1 MPTRF
6 EYERAIRASELKPPS
21 RHLGLTIAT
30 WADVRTGKI
39 PDRYQPSLTTLEK
52 ATGLS
57 RATVRTHLDHL
68 ENGGWLTRSR
78 PPVAKAR
85 AEGETTKYRILIPKS
100 AIVPAEDPAEGRA
113 GDALPENE
121 VGQEMPQARAGDAL
135 PVGQEMPLG
144 RAGAALSSYRSTNG
158 PEVPPAATL
167 PDQMLAKWWEQYG
180 HTTAQS
186 RTTIRRAIADALTN
200 GLAPAT
206 LWDALTRL
214 GDLAKPITGGTLQ
227 FALSELRQAATG
239 ADIVPLRPGAQPQSD
254 DLFDRAMLRAR
265 ARMQQESS

>member
-30 WADVRTGKI
+30 WADVRTGII
-39 PDRYQPSLTTLEK
+39 PDRLQPSLTVLEH

-57 RATVRTHLDHL
+57 RWAVRTHLDLL
-68 ENGGWLTRSR
+68 EEGGWLYRGR
-78 PPVAKAR
+78 PSVAKAR
-85 AEGETTKYRILIPKS
+85 ADKATTKYRLLVPKTVVLS
-100 AIVPAEDPAEGRA
+100 DEDLDE
-113 GDALPENE
+113 
-121 VGQEMPQARAGDAL
+121 ARAGDAL
-135 PVGQEMPLG
+135 DEETVGRETPQPRAGDSLALG
-144 RAGAALSSYRSTNG
+144 RETTPSRAGDALSSYRSTNG
-158 PEVPPAATL
+158 PVVPPGAPL
-167 PDQMLAKWWEQYG
+167 PDQMLGKWWEQYG
-180 HTTAQS
+180 HTTAQNKS
-186 RTTIRRAIADALTN
+186 TIRRAIADALTN

-227 FALSELRQAATG
+227 FALSELRQTATG
-239 ADIVPLRPGAQPQSD
+239 ADIVPLRPGTQQQSD

>member
-30 WADVRTGKI
+30 WADVRTGII
-39 PDRYQPSLTTLEK
+39 PDRLQPSLTVLER

-57 RATVRTHLDHL
+57 RWAVRTHLDLL
-68 ENGGWLTRSR
+68 EEGGWLHRGR
-78 PPVAKAR
+78 PTVAKAR
-85 AEGETTKYRILIPKS
+85 ADKATTKYRLLVPKTVVLS
-100 AIVPAEDPAEGRA
+100 DEDLDEARARDSLDEESVGRETPQPRA
-113 GDALPENE
+113 GDSLALGRETTPS
-121 VGQEMPQARAGDAL
+121 RAGD
-135 PVGQEMPLG
+135 
-144 RAGAALSSYRSTNG
+144 ALSSYRSTNG
-158 PEVPPAATL
+158 PVVPPTAPL

-180 HTTAQS
+180 HTTAQNKS
-186 RTTIRRAIADALTN
+186 TIRRAITDALTN

-227 FALSELRQAATG
+227 FALSELRQTAPG
-239 ADIVPLRPGAQPQSD
+239 ADVVPLRPGTPTEDPLA
-254 DLFDRAMLRAR
+254 RAMARAR
-265 ARMQQESS
+265 ARMQQKETS

>member
-30 WADVRTGKI
+30 WADVRTGII
-39 PDRYQPSLTTLEK
+39 PDRLQPSLTVLEK

-57 RATVRTHLDHL
+57 RGAVRTHLDLL
-68 ENGGWLTRSR
+68 EEGGWLHRGR
-78 PPVAKAR
+78 PSVARAR
-85 AEGETTKYRILIPKS
+85 AEKATTKYKILVPKS
-100 AIVPAEDPAEGRA
+100 VILPADDDSE
-113 GDALPENE
+113 
-121 VGQEMPQARAGDAL
+121 ARAGDAL
-135 PVGQEMPLG
+135 PDETVGQEMPQPRAGDALALG
-144 RAGAALSSYRSTNG
+144 QEMTPSRAGAALSSYRSTNG
-158 PEVPPAATL
+158 PVVPPAAAL
-167 PDQMLAKWWEQYG
+167 PDQMLSKWWEQYG
-180 HTTAQS
+180 HTTAQNKS
-186 RTTIRRAIADALTN
+186 TIRRAIADALTN

-239 ADIVPLRPGAQPQSD
+239 ADIVPIRPGTPTEDPLS
-254 DLFDRAMLRAR
+254 RAMARAR
-265 ARMQQESS
+265 ARMQQKETS